1 MKQLFR
7 SIIFL
12 LVLTSALNQAQA
24 QTTAA
29 MQDHEIIRKLAT
41 DFLNQQARTQPGES
55 TVTMG
60 QVDKRLNLAA
70 CQSPTA
76 FLPNGSKAWGKITV
90 GVRCTA
96 PVNWVIYL
104 QANVQITSE
113 YYVASRALS
122 QGQLITADDMSKIK
136 GDISN
141 LPAGIITNPEQVIGK
156 SLQSSISSGTPLRQE
171 LLRSPAVVQQGQSV
185 RVVSNGPGFQVATD
199 AQALNNAAEGQVAK
213 AKTSSGQTVSGIAK
227 AGGVIEITY

>member
-1 MKQLFR
+1 MKQLFKLF
-7 SIIFL
+7 IFL
-12 LVLTSALNQAQA
+12 LALTSVCAQA
-24 QTTAA
+24 QTTVA
-29 MQDHEIIRKLAT
+29 MQDHETIRKLAT
-41 DFLNQQARTQPGES
+41 DFLSLQARSQPGEAS
-55 TVTMG
+55 VTMG
-60 QVDKRLNLAA
+60 QVDKRLNLTA
-70 CQSPTA
+70 CQAPTA

-122 QGQLITADDMSKIK
+122 QGQLIAPDDMSKIK

-141 LPAGIITNPEQVIGK
+141 LPAGIVTNPDQVLGK
-156 SLQSSISSGTPLRQE
+156 SLQNSVSSGTPLRVDSF
-171 LLRSPAVVQQGQSV
+171 RSPAVVQQGQSV
-185 RVVSNGPGFQVATD
+185 RVISNGPGFQVATD

-227 AGGVIEITY
+227 VGGIIEITY